1 MICPG
6 TKVGKSKFKK
16 KINKAMIE
24 PIKTSLQYQAIGRKL
39 LMIESPKEFFK
50 NRQMEDIKNE
60 N

>member
-16 KINKAMIE
+16 KINKAMID
-24 PIKTSLQYQAIGRKL
+24 PIKKNLKYQGIGRKL
-39 LMIESPKEFFK
+39 LMIELPKEFFK
-50 NRQMEDIKNE
+50 NRQMDDIKNE